1 MRRWLGDRASDVVF
15 IALLFVLCAMCAA
28 VVLQFSRNASA
39 RPAATELDLATVY
52 DPPASETEG

>member
-1 MRRWLGDRASDVVF
+1 MRRWLSDRASDVVF

-39 RPAATELDLATVY
+39 RPAATELATVY